1 MFMRSNMKFSWLKFN
16 EFYKHFFLWRLFWV
30 VSVSFLSF
38 SFFYRFAVPICA
50 LVRDLFYADKFL
62 FFVVG
67 LPSLLVILGLIRF
80 FIKPGL
86 QLKRQ
91 GIHNQPSWV
100 FYFYWGIVNGLIVWS
115 VVDLATHSVELWLS
129 GYRWVGLSLALAV
142 IILKWL
148 NDYLYKFPDLVFKN
162 FAAGAVG
169 AKDDKLGFE
178 LSAKNAANGLKNLN
192 NYVNVVGI
200 YGGLGFGKS
209 SYARMIVENFDSA
222 KTLYTYIS
230 LTETNEAKD
239 FSRLFAERWLE
250 TLSER
255 YPKLDVASYL
265 PFMQSIL
272 RESGNGFLSDLLRI
286 LSIFNW
292 GLIKTKAVVYDQF
305 YGGKKAFTS
314 KTVGKIFGNI
324 PEIEEALWIIMVDEI
339 ERAQFDE
346 IYRLVEI
353 VERFKNEGRSGLPVK
368 LIFIFCISEP
378 EFREY
383 LQAFESRDTR
393 VRPLQTFF
401 YMDPKSV
408 VHRIFLP
415 PVEPA
420 VKYKYV
426 DDLLTN
432 IAERERVEL
441 PKEIYPHTFS
451 NPTFRFM
458 EKHADALGYVVGI
471 LSEHSPRV
479 AARVATALEFFYG
492 SFRDRTGGQQVNAIR
507 FSDVVMLEFIK
518 IRYPFLIEFFMK
530 TIHLLVA
537 QTERDNAGGYFIK
550 KELEE
555 KKIGLIGWIEL
566 VIGRKLSEEEKINAE
581 KYIGLVMHYY
591 LDFIQRNYD
600 TKNKIQ
606 YSGTTSYPE
615 IMHDYLS
622 LVSESVET
630 GYRKYSQIYQQHTK
644 AKSNDLLATLE
655 NKDLVGYA
663 RFLHDMWDAPQDLNM
678 GVMNELGDRI
688 VNGKITLQPMNV
700 GDTDYDEAI
709 YQFVFQILAVAEKDK
724 SKEAPDEGLQLVL
737 KNLKKVLG
745 LSTINIGAK
754 YIILN
759 SLANNERGGGSSIH
773 QRLETAFQKLLKYFE
788 KDIKEIIKSVFDDS
802 EKRYF
807 SGKQVIYKY
816 EENFF
821 YTLYQSWSGS
831 KGAKEEI
838 AKIRNAANR
847 GLKQHQE
854 AIKLYWSKYPLK
866 EGWRD
871 LDDVFRGDPFFSGS
885 EVNNGLYM
893 PLETLISITK
903 QSRIDDKEIKAKV
916 AFWEGIKNDPR
927 LEKAFELKDDFST
940 LKAVLMKRGFLQ
952 KEENKNDN
960 NADGTGVVKE

>member
-1 MFMRSNMKFSWLKFN
+1 MLPKFDKFN
-16 EFYKHFFLWRLFWV
+16 RHLFKWRLFWTA
-30 VSVSFLSF
+30 SISFLSF
-38 SFFYRFAVPICA
+38 LFFYRFGVPIRD
-50 LVRDLFYADKFL
+50 LFIDLFYANQFL
-62 FFVVG
+62 FIALGV
-67 LPSLLVILGLIRF
+67 PALLITLGLILF
-80 FIKPGL
+80 FIRPGF
-86 QLKRQ
+86 QLKKQ
-91 GIHNQPSWV
+91 GLHNQPSWV
-100 FYFYWGIVNGLIVWS
+100 FYFYWGLVNGLILWS
-115 VVDLATHSVELWLS
+115 VAALITHPTDSWLS
-129 GYRWVGLSLALAV
+129 GYLWVGLVLALA
-142 IILKWL
+142 IILLKWL
-148 NDYLYKFPDLVFKN
+148 NDYFHKSLDLTFRN

-169 AKDDKLGFE
+169 LKDDKLTFE
-178 LSAKNAANGLKNLN
+178 LSAKNAASGLKNLN
-192 NYVNVVGI
+192 NYVSVVGI

-209 SYARMIVENFDSA
+209 SYARMIIENFDPT

-239 FSRLFAERWLE
+239 FSKLFAERWLE

-255 YPKLDVASYL
+255 YPKLDAASYL

-272 RESGNGFLSDLLRI
+272 RESGNGLLSDFLKI
-286 LSIFNW
+286 LSFFNL
-292 GLIKTKAVVYDQF
+292 GLIKTKAVVHDQF
-305 YGGKKAFTS
+305 YGDKNIFTS
-314 KTVGKIFGNI
+314 KTIGRIFGNI
-324 PEIEEALWIIMVDEI
+324 PEIKESLWIIMVDEI

-378 EFREY
+378 EFKEY
-383 LQAFESRDTR
+383 LEKFESTDTR
-393 VRPLQTFF
+393 IRPLQTFF
-401 YMDPKSV
+401 YADPKSV
-408 VHRIFLP
+408 VYRIFLP

-420 VKYKYV
+420 VRYKYV

-432 IAERERVEL
+432 IAKQEGVNI
-441 PKEIYPHTFS
+441 PKEIYPHTFG

-458 EKHADALGYVVGI
+458 EKHDDAMGYVVGI
-471 LSEHSPRV
+471 LAENSPRV
-479 AARVATALEFFYG
+479 IARVATALEFFYG

-555 KKIGLIGWIEL
+555 KKIGLIGWIES
-566 VIGRKLSEEEKINAE
+566 VIGKKLSENEKSDAE

-591 LDFIQRNYD
+591 LDFLQRSYD

-615 IMHDYLS
+615 VMHDYLS

-630 GYRKYSQIYQQHTK
+630 GYRKYSQIYQQHNK
-644 AKSNDLLATLE
+644 DKSNNILSTLD

-663 RFLHDMWDAPQDLNM
+663 RFLHDMWEAPQDLNTE
-678 GVMNELGDRI
+678 VVDELGERL
-688 VNGKITLQPMNV
+688 VNGKISLQPMNI
-700 GDTDYDEAI
+700 GDTEYDEAV
-709 YQFVFQILAVAEKDK
+709 YQFVFQILAVTEKDK
-724 SKEAPDEGLQLVL
+724 SKETPDKGLKLIL
-737 KNLKKVLG
+737 SILKKVLG
-745 LSTINIGAK
+745 SSTINIGAK

-773 QRLETAFQKLLKYFE
+773 QRLEVSLDKLLKYFE
-788 KDIKEIIKSVFDDS
+788 QDIKDLIKSVFEDS

-821 YTLYQSWSGS
+821 YTMYQSWSGS
-831 KGAKEEI
+831 KKAKEEI
-838 AKIRNAANR
+838 DKIRNAAKR
-847 GLKQHQE
+847 GLKQHPE

-893 PLETLISITK
+893 PFETLISITK
-903 QSRIDDKEIKAKV
+903 QSRIDDKDIKAKI
-916 AFWEGIKNDPR
+916 AFWGGLVNDSR
-927 LEKAFELKDDFST
+927 LQKSFELKDDFST

-952 KEENKNDN
+952 KEESKNDSN
-960 NADGTGVVKE
+960 TDETDAIKE

>member
-1 MFMRSNMKFSWLKFN
+1 
-16 EFYKHFFLWRLFWV
+16 V
-30 VSVSFLSF
+30 
-38 SFFYRFAVPICA
+38 
-50 LVRDLFYADKFL
+50 
-62 FFVVG
+62 
-67 LPSLLVILGLIRF
+67 LGI
-80 FIKPGL
+80 
-86 QLKRQ
+86 
-91 GIHNQPSWV
+91 
-100 FYFYWGIVNGLIVWS
+100 
-115 VVDLATHSVELWLS
+115 
-129 GYRWVGLSLALAV
+129 

-148 NDYLYKFPDLVFKN
+148 NEWLCKLLPLAFRN

-169 AKDDKLGFE
+169 SDDDNLNFKI
-178 LSAKNAANGLKNLN
+178 SARNAAEGLKKING
-192 NYVNVVGI
+192 YVNVVGI

-209 SYARMIVENFDSA
+209 SYARMIVENFDPT

-230 LTETNEAKD
+230 LTETNEARD
-239 FSRLFAERWLE
+239 FSKLFAERWLE

-255 YPKLDVASYL
+255 YPKLDVASSL

-272 RESGNGFLSDLLRI
+272 RESGNGFLSDILKI
-286 LSIFNW
+286 LSVFNW
-292 GLIKTKAVVYDQF
+292 GLTKTKSIVFDQF
-305 YGGKKAFTS
+305 YSKKGPTFTS
-314 KTVGKIFGNI
+314 EAVGKIFGNI
-324 PEIEEALWIIMVDEI
+324 PEIKESLWIIMVDEI

-378 EFREY
+378 EFKEY
-383 LQAFESRDTR
+383 LQTFESTDTR
-393 VRPLQTFF
+393 VRPLHTFF
-401 YMDPKSV
+401 YADPKSV

-420 VKYKYV
+420 VRYKHV
-426 DDLLTN
+426 NDLLTN
-432 IAERERVEL
+432 IAKREGVTF
-441 PKEIYPHTFS
+441 PKEIYPHTFG

-458 EKHADALGYVVGI
+458 EKHEDAMGYVVGI
-471 LSEHSPRV
+471 LAEQSPRV
-479 AARVATALEFFYG
+479 IARVATALEFFYG
-492 SFRDRTGGQQVNAIR
+492 SFRDRTGGQQVNAVR
-507 FSDVVMLEFIK
+507 FSDAIMLEFIK
-518 IRYPFLIEFFMK
+518 IRYPFLIEFFLK

-555 KKIGLIGWIEL
+555 KKIGLIGWIES
-566 VIGRKLSEEEKINAE
+566 VIGKKLSENEKSDAE

-591 LDFIQRNYD
+591 LDFLQRDYD

-606 YSGTTSYPE
+606 YDGTTSYPE
-615 IMHDYLS
+615 KMHDYLS

-630 GYRKYSQIYQQHTK
+630 EDRKYSQVYQQHK
-644 AKSNDLLATLE
+644 KDKSNSILSTLG

-663 RFLHDMWDAPQDLNM
+663 RFLHDMWEAPQDLNI
-678 GVMNELGDRI
+678 GVMNELGERL
-688 VNGKITLQPMNV
+688 VNGKIALQPMNV
-700 GDTDYDEAI
+700 GDTEYDEAI
-709 YQFVFQILAVAEKDK
+709 YQFVFQILAVTEKDK
-724 SKEAPDEGLQLVL
+724 SKDTPDEGLNSIL
-737 KNLKKVLG
+737 KTLKKVLE
-745 LSTINIGAK
+745 SSAINIGAK

-773 QRLETAFQKLLKYFE
+773 QRLETAFEKLLKYFDQDV
-788 KDIKEIIKSVFDDS
+788 KDMIRSVFADS

-831 KGAKEEI
+831 KGAKGEI
-838 AKIRNAANR
+838 VKIRNAAMR
-847 GLKQHQE
+847 GLERYQE
-854 AIKLYWSKYPLK
+854 AIKLFWSKYPLK

-903 QSRIDDKEIKAKV
+903 QSRVEDKEIKAKV
-916 AFWEGIKNDPR
+916 AFWGGLVNDSR
-927 LEKAFELKDDFST
+927 LKKSFELKDDFST
-940 LKAVLMKRGFLQ
+940 LKAVLMKRGFLN
-952 KEENKNDN
+952 KEGN
-960 NADGTGVVKE
+960 NGQLLDQRHDLQ

>member
-1 MFMRSNMKFSWLKFN
+1 MLKIMENKVPQKLDKF
-16 EFYKHFFLWRLFWV
+16 YQHLFKWKV
-30 VSVSFLSF
+30 FWITSVSFLSF
-38 SFFYRFAVPICA
+38 LFFYRFEVPI
-50 LVRDLFYADKFL
+50 RDLFTDLLYANQFL
-62 FFVVG
+62 FITLG
-67 LPSLLVILGLIRF
+67 LPALLIVLGLILF
-80 FIKPGL
+80 FIRPGF
-86 QLKRQ
+86 QLKKQ
-91 GIHNQPSWV
+91 ALHNQPSWI
-100 FYFYWGIVNGLIVWS
+100 FYFYWGLVNGLIVWS
-115 VVDLATHSVELWLS
+115 VAALIAYPTDSWLS
-129 GYRWVGLSLALAV
+129 GYHWIGLVLALA
-142 IILKWL
+142 IILLKWL
-148 NDYLYKFPDLVFKN
+148 NDSLYKPLDLTFRN

-169 AKDDKLGFE
+169 LKDDKLTFDF
-178 LSAKNAANGLKNLN
+178 SAKNAASGLKSLN
-192 NYVNVVGI
+192 SYVNVVGI

-209 SYARMIVENFDSA
+209 SYARMIVENFDPA

-239 FSRLFAERWLE
+239 FSKLFAERWIE

-255 YPKLDVASYL
+255 YPKLDIVSYL

-272 RESGNGFLSDLLRI
+272 RESGNGFLSDILKI
-286 LSIFNW
+286 LSSFSW

-305 YGGKKAFTS
+305 YGDKGVFTS
-314 KTVGKIFGNI
+314 KTIAKIFGNI
-324 PEIEEALWIIMVDEI
+324 PEIKESLWMIMVDEI

-353 VERFKNEGRSGLPVK
+353 VERFKNEGRSGLPIK

-378 EFREY
+378 EFKEY
-383 LQAFESRDTR
+383 LQAFESTDTR

-401 YMDPKSV
+401 YADPKSV

-420 VKYKYV
+420 VRYKYV

-432 IAERERVEL
+432 IAKREGVEL
-441 PKEIYPHTFS
+441 PKEIYPHTFG

-458 EKHADALGYVVGI
+458 EKHNDALGYVVGV
-471 LSEHSPRV
+471 LAEHSPRV
-479 AARVATALEFFYG
+479 ITRVAIALEFFYG

-518 IRYPFLIEFFMK
+518 IRYPFLIEFFIK

-537 QTERDNAGGYFIK
+537 QTERDNFGGYFIK

-555 KKIGLIGWIEL
+555 KKVGLIGWIEL
-566 VIGRKLSEEEKINAE
+566 ITGKKLSEEEKINAE

-591 LDFIQRNYD
+591 LDFLQRDYD

-606 YSGTTSYPE
+606 YTGTTSYPE
-615 IMHDYLS
+615 VMHDYLS
-622 LVSESVET
+622 LVSESIET

-644 AKSNDLLATLE
+644 AKSNDTLLTLE

-663 RFLHDMWDAPQDLNM
+663 RFLHDMWEASQDVNV
-678 GVMNELGDRI
+678 GVMNELGERL
-688 VNGKITLQPMNV
+688 VNGKIILQPMNV
-700 GDTDYDEAI
+700 GDTEFDEAV

-724 SKEAPDEGLQLVL
+724 SKETPDGGLQFASKVL
-737 KNLKKVLG
+737 KQVLD
-745 LSTINIGAK
+745 SSAINIGAK

-773 QRLETAFQKLLKYFE
+773 QRLEAAFEKLLKYF
-788 KDIKEIIKSVFDDS
+788 KQDITDLINSVFEDS

-821 YTLYQSWSGS
+821 YTMYQSWSGS
-831 KGAKEEI
+831 KEARGEI
-838 AKIRNAANR
+838 DKIRNVAKR
-847 GLKQHQE
+847 SLKQHPE

-903 QSRIDDKEIKAKV
+903 QSRVDDKEIKAKV
-916 AFWEGIKNDPR
+916 AFWEGVSKDPR
-927 LEKAFELKDDFST
+927 LQKSFELKDDFST

-952 KEENKNDN
+952 KEEKKNDN
-960 NADGTGVVKE
+960 NEDGSVVKE

>member
-1 MFMRSNMKFSWLKFN
+1 MENKMLPKLDK
-16 EFYKHFFLWRLFWV
+16 FYKHLLGWKLFWIA
-30 VSVSFLSF
+30 SVSFLSF
-38 SFFYRFAVPICA
+38 LFFYSLEAPI
-50 LVRDLFYADKFL
+50 RDLATDL
-62 FFVVG
+62 FHANQF
-67 LPSLLVILGLIRF
+67 LVIALGIPALLIVLGLIIF
-80 FIKPGL
+80 FLRPGS
-86 QLKRQ
+86 QLKKQ
-91 GIHNQPSWV
+91 ALHNQPSWV
-100 FYFYWGIVNGLIVWS
+100 FYFYWGLVNGLILWS
-115 VVDLATHSVELWLS
+115 VATLITHPTDSWLF
-129 GYRWVGLSLALAV
+129 GYCWIGLVFALAV
-142 IILKWL
+142 ILLKWL
-148 NDYLYKFPDLVFKN
+148 NDYSHKSLDLTFRN

-169 AKDDKLGFE
+169 IKDDKLTFG
-178 LSAKNAANGLKNLN
+178 LSAKNAASGLKNLN

-209 SYARMIVENFDSA
+209 SYARMIIENFDSA

-239 FSRLFAERWLE
+239 FSKLFAERWLE

-272 RESGNGFLSDLLRI
+272 RESGNGLLSDFLKI
-286 LSIFNW
+286 LSFFNL
-292 GLIKTKAVVYDQF
+292 GLIKTKAVVHDQF
-305 YGGKKAFTS
+305 YGDKNIFTS
-314 KTVGKIFGNI
+314 KTIGKIFGNI
-324 PEIEEALWIIMVDEI
+324 PEIKESLWIIMVDEI

-378 EFREY
+378 EFKEY

-401 YMDPKSV
+401 YADPKSV
-408 VHRIFLP
+408 LYRIFLP
-415 PVEPA
+415 PVEPT
-420 VKYKYV
+420 VRYKYV

-432 IAERERVEL
+432 IAEREGVEL
-441 PKEIYPHTFS
+441 PKEIYPHTFG

-458 EKHADALGYVVGI
+458 EKHSDALGYVVGI

-479 AARVATALEFFYG
+479 IARVATALEFFYG
-492 SFRDRTGGQQVNAIR
+492 SFRDRTGGQQVNVIR

-537 QTERDNAGGYFIK
+537 QTERDNMGGYFVK

-555 KKIGLIGWIEL
+555 KKIGLIGWIES
-566 VIGRKLSEEEKINAE
+566 VTGRKLSEEEKINAE

-591 LDFIQRNYD
+591 LDFLQRNYD

-615 IMHDYLS
+615 VMHDYLS

-630 GYRKYSQIYQQHTK
+630 GYRKYSQIYQQHIK
-644 AKSNDLLATLE
+644 AKSNDILVALE

-663 RFLHDMWDAPQDLNM
+663 RFLHDMWEAPQDLNM
-678 GVMNELGDRI
+678 GVMNELGERL
-688 VNGKITLQPMNV
+688 VSGKISLQPMNV
-700 GDTDYDEAI
+700 GDTEYDEAV

-724 SKEAPDEGLQLVL
+724 SKEKPDEGLQLVL
-737 KNLKKVLG
+737 KVLKKVLG
-745 LSTINIGAK
+745 SSTINIGAK

-759 SLANNERGGGSSIH
+759 SLANNERGSGSSIH
-773 QRLETAFQKLLKYFE
+773 QRLEAAFEKLLKYFE
-788 KDIKEIIKSVFDDS
+788 QDIKDLIKSVFEDS

-807 SGKQVIYKY
+807 SGKQIIYKQ

-831 KGAKEEI
+831 KEAEEEI
-838 AKIRNAANR
+838 TKIRNAASR
-847 GLKQHQE
+847 GLKQHTE

-893 PLETLISITK
+893 PFETLISITK

-927 LEKAFELKDDFST
+927 LKKAFELKDDFST

-952 KEENKNDN
+952 KEENKSDN

>member
-1 MFMRSNMKFSWLKFN
+1 MHNRMKFLIPKFD
-16 EFYKHFFLWRLFWV
+16 EFYKHYFLWRLFWIV
-30 VSVSFLSF
+30 LVSLLGF
-38 SFFYRFAVPICA
+38 SFFYRFALLISNFA
-50 LVRDLFYADKFL
+50 EDLFYYNK
-62 FFVVG
+62 
-67 LPSLLVILGLIRF
+67 SLLVFSLIVITGLIQF
-80 FIKPGL
+80 FIRPGF
-86 QLKRQ
+86 QLKKQR
-91 GIHNQPSWV
+91 IHNQPSWV
-100 FYFYWGIVNGLIVWS
+100 FYFYWGIVNGLIIWS
-115 VVDLATHSVELWLS
+115 VVDLARHPVELWLS
-129 GYRWVGLSLALAV
+129 GYRWVGLSLALAI
-142 IILKWL
+142 IILRWL
-148 NDYLYKFPDLVFKN
+148 NDYFYKSLDLIFKN

-169 AKDDKLGFE
+169 AKDDRLGFG
-178 LSAKNAANGLKNLN
+178 LSAKNAASGLKNLN

-239 FSRLFAERWLE
+239 FSKLFAERWLE
-250 TLSER
+250 TLSDR
-255 YPKLDVASYL
+255 YPKLDFASYL

-272 RESGNGFLSDLLRI
+272 RESGNGFLSELLKI
-286 LSIFNW
+286 LSFFNW
-292 GLIKTKAVVYDQF
+292 GLVKTKAVVYDQF
-305 YGGKKAFTS
+305 YGDKKAFTS
-314 KTVGKIFGNI
+314 DAVGKIFGNI
-324 PEIEEALWIIMVDEI
+324 PEIKESLWIIMVDEI

-378 EFREY
+378 EFKEY
-383 LQAFESRDTR
+383 LEAFKSTDAR

-401 YMDPKSV
+401 YSDPKSV

-420 VKYKYV
+420 IRYKYV
-426 DDLLTN
+426 DDLLSS
-432 IAERERVEL
+432 IAQKEKIEL
-441 PKEIYPHTFS
+441 PKEIYPHTFG

-458 EKHADALGYVVGI
+458 EKHSDALGYVVGI

-479 AARVATALEFFYG
+479 IARVATALEFFYG

-518 IRYPFLIEFFMK
+518 IRYPFLIEFFIK

-537 QTERDNAGGYFIK
+537 QTERDNFGGYFVK

-555 KKIGLIGWIEL
+555 KKIGLIGWIES
-566 VIGRKLSEEEKINAE
+566 VIERKLSEEEKINAE
-581 KYIGLVMHYY
+581 KYVGLVMHYY
-591 LDFIQRNYD
+591 LDFLQRNYD

-615 IMHDYLS
+615 VMHDYLS

-678 GVMNELGDRI
+678 GVVNELGERI
-688 VNGKITLQPMNV
+688 VNGKIALQPMNV
-700 GDTDYDEAI
+700 GDTEYDEAV

-724 SKEAPDEGLQLVL
+724 SKETPDEGLQLIM
-737 KNLKKVLG
+737 KILKKVLG
-745 LSTINIGAK
+745 SSTINIGAK

-773 QRLETAFQKLLKYFE
+773 QRLEAAFGKLLQYFK
-788 KDIKEIIKSVFDDS
+788 KDIKDIIKSVFDDS

-821 YTLYQSWSGS
+821 YTMYQSWSGS
-831 KGAKEEI
+831 KGAKAEI

-847 GLKQHQE
+847 GLKQHLE

-903 QSRIDDKEIKAKV
+903 ESRIDDKEIKAKV
-916 AFWEGIKNDPR
+916 AFWEGISKDAR
-927 LEKAFELKDDFST
+927 LQKSFELKDDFST
-940 LKAVLMKRGFLQ
+940 LKAVLTKRGFLQ
-952 KEENKNDN
+952 DAKNMNGEITSESQSKE
-960 NADGTGVVKE
+960 